1 MRVHPISGQWKQHT
15 GVDFAAPTGTPIRA
29 SADGVVDVAG
39 PSGGYGNLVVL
50 KHWAGY
56 STAYGH
62 MSRFAA
68 GMHKGVKVKQGDVI
82 GYVGQTGWATGP
94 HLHYEFRVNN
104 VAQDPMKIKVEQPQ
118 TLTASDMARFHS
130 GVIDV
135 QHCFALLRP
144 TDAAAGLPIAV
155 R

>member
-1 MRVHPISGQWKQHT
+1 MRVHPISGEWKQHT
-15 GVDFAAPTGTPIRA
+15 GVDFAAPMGTPIRA

-50 KHWAGY
+50 KHWNGY

-62 MSRFAA
+62 MSRFAP
-68 GMHKGVKVKQGDVI
+68 GMHRGVKVKQGDVI
-82 GYVGQTGWATGP
+82 GFVGMTGWATGP

-104 VAQDPMKIKVEQPQ
+104 KAQDPLKIKVEQPQ
-118 TLTASDMARFHS
+118 TLTAAELPRFKS
-130 GVIDV
+130 AVQDV
-135 QHCFALLRP
+135 QHGFALLRP
-144 TDAAAGLPIAV
+144 AGLAPQVAA